1 MISGFLF
8 YKEKI
13 VKLIILNLVF
23 VTEIFKNGMITL
35 TKKPK
40 N

>member
-13 VKLIILNLVF
+13 IILIINLVF
-23 VTEIFKNGMITL
+23 VTEIFKNSMITL

>member
-8 YKEKI
+8 YKEKV
-13 VKLIILNLVF
+13 VKLIINLVF